1 MLKEERQQKILEILD
16 EEQKIIA
23 SDLSQRLHVSEDTI
37 RRDLKELD
45 QKKLIRRVHSGA
57 LKIGPPVTD
66 FEKRQKISN
75 DLKENLAKK
84 ALPYIQENT
93 VILIDGSTTN
103 LQLVN
108 ALPINFKATVI
119 TNSPPIA
126 MALAYHEQI
135 EVLMIGGTLY
145 KQSMVNLGIDTVEY
159 LENIRADT
167 YVMGIYNI
175 DDQIGISVPTISESL
190 VKRKMASISTEIIG
204 LATADKLGTVSNQ
217 IIGSANLLTYLVTE
231 NINPNIAKLYTKQK
245 IAVIQ

>member
-23 SDLSQRLHVSEDTI
+23 SDLSQRFLVSEDTI
-37 RRDLKELD
+37 RRDLKDLD

-75 DLKENLAKK
+75 DLKENLARK

-108 ALPINFKATVI
+108 ALPINFKATII

-126 MALAYHEQI
+126 MALAYHEQV

-167 YVMGIYNI
+167 YIMGIYNI

-190 VKRKMASISTEIIG
+190 VKRKMASISTEVIG
-204 LATADKLGTVSNQ
+204 LVTADKLGTVSSQ
-217 IIGSANLLTYLVTE
+217 IIGPANLLTYLVTE
-231 NINPNIAKLYTKQK
+231 YLTPSIAKLYTKQK

>member
-75 DLKENLAKK
+75 DLKETLAKK

-126 MALAYHEQI
+126 MALAYHDQI
-135 EVLMIGGTLY
+135 EVLMIGGTKY
-145 KQSMVNLGIDTVEY
+145 NQSMVNIGIDTVEY
-159 LENIRADT
+159 LANIGA
-167 YVMGIYNI
+167 
-175 DDQIGISVPTISESL
+175 
-190 VKRKMASISTEIIG
+190 
-204 LATADKLGTVSNQ
+204 
-217 IIGSANLLTYLVTE
+217 
-231 NINPNIAKLYTKQK
+231 NIN
-245 IAVIQ
+245 VV